1 MLTSDENVTTE
12 PFPSVS
18 SPLRLALKAKQ
29 IYMEK
34 KTEGMVQ
41 VAASVAIAAI
51 VLFFSSEIASLGSL
65 GYVGAF
71 LIALLSSATIIFPAP
86 GWAVIAAMSA
96 SFDPL
101 LLGLAA
107 GLGSA
112 IGELSGFVAG
122 DGVRDILSTRIKES
136 KQIEEIVR
144 KYGVFA
150 IGFFAFIPNPLF
162 DVAGVIAG
170 GLKIEWWKFLV
181 ACAAGRVLRYVLLAM
196 AGQFTMGLVS

>member
-1 MLTSDENVTTE
+1 
-12 PFPSVS
+12 
-18 SPLRLALKAKQ
+18 
-29 IYMEK
+29 
-34 KTEGMVQ
+34 MVQ
-41 VAASVAIAAI
+41 IALSLAI
-51 VLFFSSEIASLGSL
+51 VVLVLYFSKEIASLGSL
-65 GYVGAF
+65 GYAGAF

-112 IGELSGFVAG
+112 IGELSGYLAG
-122 DGVRDILSTRIKES
+122 DGMRDLLNSRIKES

-144 KYGVFA
+144 KYGVLA

-170 GLKIEWWKFLV
+170 GLKMDWWKFLI
-181 ACAAGRVLRYVLLAM
+181 ACAVGRILRYVLLAF
-196 AGQFTMGLVS
+196 AGQFTLGFL

>member
-1 MLTSDENVTTE
+1 
-12 PFPSVS
+12 
-18 SPLRLALKAKQ
+18 
-29 IYMEK
+29 MEK